1 MNKIDALIYEFRHRQ
16 QYTLL
21 LGREPSERAKK
32 DILVKEL
39 AKGDTFLLFGE
50 TFPHNRITK
59 AAFIG
64 LRILLILF
72 LAAAYG
78 FLLWE
83 ALVFLLKDAAAQRL
97 VNGYHPMVQYILYMI
112 LAAVVSI
119 VPVLLYM
126 TILDCLDQ
134 WLPVSDRG
142 RIRQREYFL
151 LEKSFVRSL
160 CDKYHLP
167 PDTVLSRLEWR
178 IGLKE
183 RPDGG
188 NYFIT
193 ILALII
199 SIITLVGEGF
209 LQVAFEAIYDW
220 RMVFW
225 TILVVGLVSFVLFY
239 LLFLRMRKNYR
250 EEQYLFS
257 ILEEIVYCD
266 KEMTEQD
273 TENSDRQPAKEDPQ

>member
-21 LGREPSERAKK
+21 LGREPSERAKQ

-39 AKGDTFLLFGE
+39 VKEDTFLLFGE
-50 TFPHNRITK
+50 IFPHNRITK
-59 AAFIG
+59 AVLKG

-151 LEKSFVRSL
+151 LDKSFVRSL
-160 CDKYHLP
+160 CDKYNLT

>member
-21 LGREPSERAKK
+21 LGREPFERAKQ

-39 AKGDTFLLFGE
+39 VKEDTFLLFGE
-50 TFPHNRITK
+50 ISPHNRITK
-59 AAFIG
+59 AVLKG

-72 LAAAYG
+72 LAAVYG

-112 LAAVVSI
+112 LAAVVGI

-126 TILDCLDQ
+126 TILDRLDQ

-142 RIRQREYFL
+142 RIRRREYFL
-151 LEKSFVRSL
+151 LDKSFARSL
-160 CDKYHLP
+160 CDKYNLP

-199 SIITLVGEGF
+199 SISTLVGEGF

-220 RMVFW
+220 RMAFW

-250 EEQYLFS
+250 EE
-257 ILEEIVYCD
+257 
-266 KEMTEQD
+266 
-273 TENSDRQPAKEDPQ
+273 

>member
-21 LGREPSERAKK
+21 LGREPSERAKQ

-50 TFPHNRITK
+50 TFRHNRITK

-64 LRILLILF
+64 VSILLALF
-72 LAAAYG
+72 LVAVYS

-83 ALVFLLKDAAAQRL
+83 ALVFLLKDVATQRL
-97 VNGYHPMVQYILYMI
+97 ANGYHPMVQYVLYMI

-119 VPVLLYM
+119 VPLLLYI
-126 TILDCLDQ
+126 TILDRLDQ
-134 WLPVSDRG
+134 WLPVSNRG

-151 LEKSFVRSL
+151 LDKSFVRSL
-160 CDKYHLP
+160 CDKYNLS
-167 PDTVLSRLEWR
+167 PDTVLGRLEWR
-178 IGLKE
+178 ISLKE
-183 RPDGG
+183 RPDGR

-193 ILALII
+193 ILALVI
-199 SIITLVGEGF
+199 SGITLVGEGF

-225 TILVVGLVSFVLFY
+225 TMLVVSLISFVLFY
-239 LLFLRMRKNYR
+239 VSFLQMWKNYR